1 VPRQAELGSL
11 EILMILH
18 WFTAA
23 CLLTAAL
30 SAAPVDDD
38 AATELAKAAA
48 AFHANQERAQ
58 HWNWNVHETRR
69 LLDNAGKILQT
80 FPSVTSESII
90 RSTNQRC
97 NAIVAWGDGKV
108 PYMVDADP
116 DARCQAMDAIRAP
129 FQVETLLGSS
139 KVTLQSRSATAI
151 TLAIVP
157 DKSRLKNSDFAV
169 RCAASIQATVKLDPA
184 TFFPLY
190 FDGEVMETGC
200 DLRSDPV
207 THYAAV
213 RAAPAN
219 STFRKSA
226 RFRMEYAL
234 QKDKFQN
241 PANSFWICA
250 HQEFDQPW
258 NRSAEYLYYWGRQ
271 LMVRNP
277 GEGHRLIKETQTTA
291 REFGAET
298 QLRFDK

>member
-1 VPRQAELGSL
+1 MNLR
-11 EILMILH
+11 
-18 WFTAA
+18 WFTVA

-30 SAAPVDDD
+30 PATPADPPADGA

-48 AFHANQERAQ
+48 AFQANQERAQ
-58 HWNWNVHETRR
+58 HWNWNVHETRK
-69 LLDNAGKILQT
+69 LLDKAGNVLQT

-90 RSTNQRC
+90 RSTDKRC
-97 NAIVAWGDGKV
+97 NAIVAWGDGKT
-108 PYMVDADP
+108 PYMADADP

-129 FQVETLLGSS
+129 FQVEALLRSS
-139 KVTLQSRSATAI
+139 KVTVQARSATGI
-151 TLAIVP
+151 TLAIAP

-169 RCAASIQATVKLDPA
+169 RCAASIQATVRLDPA
-184 TFFPLY
+184 TFFPLS

-200 DLRSDPV
+200 DLRSEPV
-207 THYAAV
+207 NHYSAV
-213 RAAPAN
+213 QAGPAN

-226 RFRMEYAL
+226 KFRMEYAL

-277 GEGHRLIKETQTTA
+277 GEGHRLIKETRTTA